1 MKKSISLICTLAAL
15 VLGSWISTPAIAQ
28 EAAPETVP
36 ETTEAPS
43 ATESPVEAA
52 PTEEA
57 PTESPE
63 GEESSDASDAVE
75 TEDGAEEAPVDAED
89 NAPAVAGS
97 FNYEEWTPMLGR
109 FHPLVLHFPIGVLF
123 ALFLLEL
130 AYIFRKF
137 QNIEPAHWF
146 LLIIGTLGAIT
157 AAAFG
162 WFLSWEGGYDEVT
175 IFRHKWTGVGVAGL
189 CVLAIFVRAFYSYT
203 MKHRIRHA
211 YRGILILIV
220 ALLCITGHYGGNLTH
235 GEDYLFENV
244 PDSVPI
250 PEFIYS
256 KNEAPL
262 ESGSTYADVIH
273 PILKAQC
280 YECHSESKSKGDY
293 QLTTRE
299 LMLTPGE
306 SGENPVVPGDAFAS
320 PLVRLIALPEE
331 HDDLMPP
338 SGKGTLTG
346 DEILAIMQWIDRGA
360 DFGDG
365 AHVIEIE
372 VEKPE
377 MTPAVIDTS
386 DLDADGAVDFV
397 KHIWPIIE
405 ASCLECHNAEKQKG
419 ELRLDT
425 KAFILTGGEF
435 GSVIEPGLPDDST
448 FYELV
453 TLDEDDPD
461 FMPAKNE
468 PLPDEQIELIKRWIE
483 EGADFGEWTGE

>member
-1 MKKSISLICTLAAL
+1 MKKSISLVCTLVAL
-15 VLGSWISTPAIAQ
+15 VLGSWIGSPAIAQ
-28 EAAPETVP
+28 DDASPETV
-36 ETTEAPS
+36 TEAPS
-43 ATESPVEAA
+43 PTAAPAEAA
-52 PTEEA
+52 AVAVEETSATPVPAVPEELSVDA
-57 PTESPE
+57 PVT
-63 GEESSDASDAVE
+63 DAV
-75 TEDGAEEAPVDAED
+75 GVPVDAGGFD
-89 NAPAVAGS
+89 
-97 FNYEEWTPMLGR
+97 YEEWTPMLGR

-123 ALFLLEL
+123 ALFLLEV
-130 AYIFRKF
+130 AYVFRKF
-137 QNIEPAHWF
+137 QNIEPAHWL
-146 LLIIGTLGAIT
+146 LLIIGTVGAII
-157 AAAFG
+157 AATFG
-162 WFLSWEGGYDEVT
+162 WFLSWEGGYDEVI

-220 ALLCITGHYGGNLTH
+220 VLLSISGHYGGNLTH

-250 PEFIYS
+250 PEFLYS
-256 KNEAPL
+256 KNEVPI

-280 YECHSESKSKGDY
+280 YECHSEAKSKGDF
-293 QLTTRE
+293 QLTTRA

-306 SGENPVVPGDAFAS
+306 SGKKPVVPGDAFAS
-320 PLVRLIALPEE
+320 ELVRLIALPEE
-331 HDDLMPP
+331 HDELMPP
-338 SGKGTLTG
+338 SGKGALTS

-372 VEKPE
+372 AEAPK
-377 MTPAVIDTS
+377 MAPAVIDTS
-386 DLDADGAVDFV
+386 DIDTEGMVDFT

-405 ASCLECHNAEKQKG
+405 ASCMECHNAEKQKG

-425 KAFILTGGEF
+425 KAFILAGGEF
-435 GSVIEPGLPDDST
+435 GAVIEPGSPDDST
-448 FYELV
+448 FYELI

-468 PLPDEQIELIKRWIE
+468 PLPTDQIALIKRWIE